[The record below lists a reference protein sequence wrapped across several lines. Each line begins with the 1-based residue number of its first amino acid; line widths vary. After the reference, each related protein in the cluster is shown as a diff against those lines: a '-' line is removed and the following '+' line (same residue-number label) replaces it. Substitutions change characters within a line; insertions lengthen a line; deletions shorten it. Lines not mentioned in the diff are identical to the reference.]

1 LSNIHPFHTSG
12 PELKQ
17 KQMKVQTEVLITD
30 LMNRTKQLVR
40 EAEALKEKSEEQLN
54 YKQHPESWS
63 VLECLEHLN
72 LYGRFYLPE
81 IEQRMTEQLSLSS
94 PSVPL
99 PRGRDAD
106 PVFKSGWLGN
116 YFANSML
123 PKQKLNKM
131 KTFKNM
137 NPLNSKLDKK
147 VIDEFISQQEQMLHL
162 LEESRKI
169 SLNKTRTA
177 ISISKL
183 IKLKLGD
190 TFRFVI
196 YHNQRHMV
204 QAYRIPNA

>member
-1 LSNIHPFHTSG
+1 
-12 PELKQ
+12 
-17 KQMKVQTEVLITD
+17 MKVQTEVLLTD
-30 LMNRTKQLVR
+30 LTNRTNQLIR
-40 EAEALKEKSEEQLN
+40 EAEALKEQPEEQLN
-54 YKQHPESWS
+54 YKTHAESWS

-81 IEQRMTEQLSLSS
+81 IKKRISNFSLG
-94 PSVPL
+94 
-99 PRGRDAD
+99 RGIKGEDND
-106 PVFKSGWLGN
+106 NCPDSVFKSGWLGN

-123 PKQKLNKM
+123 PREKLNKM

-137 NPLNSKLDKK
+137 NPLNSKLDKQ
-147 VIDEFISQQEQMLHL
+147 VIDEFISQQQEMLQL
-162 LEESRKI
+162 LEASRKI

-204 QAYRIPNA
+204 QAQRIQKDEFKMNKH

>member
-1 LSNIHPFHTSG
+1 
-12 PELKQ
+12 
-17 KQMKVQTEVLITD
+17 MKIQTEALLVD
-30 LMNRTKQLVR
+30 LANRTKQLIR
-40 EAEALKEKSEEQLN
+40 EAEGFKQQTDEVLN
-54 YKQHPESWS
+54 FKQNETSWS
-63 VLECLEHLN
+63 ILECLEHLN

-81 IEQRMTEQLSLSS
+81 IKRRIGEGKGKSE
-94 PSVPL
+94 
-99 PRGRDAD
+99 

-123 PKQKLNKM
+123 PKAKLNKM
-131 KTFKNM
+131 KTFRNM
-137 NPLNSKLDKK
+137 NPINSKLDKK
-147 VIDEFISQQEQMLHL
+147 VIEEFVNQQTELLQL
-162 LEESRKI
+162 LEDSRKI

-204 QAYRIPNA
+204 QAQRIQNSK

>member
-1 LSNIHPFHTSG
+1 MISINVFWPMFQDLC
-12 PELKQ
+12 Q
-17 KQMKVQTEVLITD
+17 KKKIMKIQTEVLLVD
-30 LMNRTKQLVR
+30 LTNRTKQLIR
-40 EAEALKEKSEEQLN
+40 EAEAFKDLAEQTLN
-54 YKQHPESWS
+54 YKQDPESWS

-81 IEQRMTEQLSLSS
+81 IAKRISEQSSSSSLSI
-94 PSVPL
+94 PL
-99 PRGRDAD
+99 QRGKNES
-106 PVFKSGWLGN
+106 VFKSGWLGN

-123 PKQKLNKM
+123 PKEKLNKM

-137 NPLNSKLDKK
+137 NPLNSKLDKQ
-147 VIDEFISQQEQMLHL
+147 VIEEFIGQQNEMLRL
-162 LEESRKI
+162 LEEARKVN
-169 SLNKTRTA
+169 LNKTKTA

-204 QAYRIPNA
+204 QALRIKK

>member
-1 LSNIHPFHTSG
+1 
-12 PELKQ
+12 
-17 KQMKVQTEVLITD
+17 MKVQTEVLLTD
-30 LMNRTKQLVR
+30 LANRTKQLIEEAKQFR
-40 EAEALKEKSEEQLN
+40 ERPDEELN
-54 YKQHPESWS
+54 YKTNPESWS

-81 IEQRMTEQLSLSS
+81 ISRCIRKGKGKRE
-94 PSVPL
+94 
-99 PRGRDAD
+99 AI
-106 PVFKSGWLGN
+106 FKSGWLGN

-123 PKQKLNKM
+123 PKKQLNKM

-137 NPLNSKLDKK
+137 NPLNSQLDRR
-147 VIDEFISQQEQMLHL
+147 VIDEFLDQQKALLRL

-169 SLNKTRTA
+169 SLNKARTA

-196 YHNQRHMV
+196 YHNQRHMA
-204 QAYRIPNA
+204 QANRIENVKMTIEKKESGQVKSI

>member
-1 LSNIHPFHTSG
+1 MPDLCQKNHRSRTSG
-12 PELKQ
+12 PELKL
-17 KQMKVQTEVLITD
+17 KQMKIQTEVLVTD
-30 LMNRTKQLVR
+30 LMNRTKQLIL
-40 EAEALKEKSEEQLN
+40 EAEVLKEKAEAQLN
-54 YKQHPESWS
+54 YKQHSESWS
-63 VLECLEHLN
+63 ALECLEHLN

-81 IEQRMTEQLSLSS
+81 IEKCIQQRKGKSE
-94 PSVPL
+94 
-99 PRGRDAD
+99 

-147 VIDEFISQQEQMLHL
+147 VIDEFISQQHQMLRL
-162 LEESRKI
+162 LEESRKV

-204 QAYRIPNA
+204 QAQRIEN

>member
-1 LSNIHPFHTSG
+1 MKIATETMVQDLVKRTN
-12 PELKQ
+12 ELISQ
-17 KQMKVQTEVLITD
+17 
-30 LMNRTKQLVR
+30 
-40 EAEALKEKSEEQLN
+40 AEAFRNMPEEKLN
-54 YKQHPESWS
+54 FKQAPESWS

-81 IEQRMTEQLSLSS
+81 LAKRIAEGKGKQE
-94 PSVPL
+94 
-99 PRGRDAD
+99 

-123 PKQKLNKM
+123 PKEKLNKM
-131 KTFKNM
+131 KTFQNM
-137 NPLNSKLDKK
+137 NPLNSKLDKT
-147 VIDEFISQQEQMLHL
+147 VINEFLDQQQEMLRL
-162 LEESRKI
+162 LEASRKV
-169 SLNKTRTA
+169 SLNKTRTG

-204 QAYRIPNA
+204 QALRIDNGKFEN

>member
-1 LSNIHPFHTSG
+1 
-12 PELKQ
+12 
-17 KQMKVQTEVLITD
+17 MKIQTEVLLTD
-30 LMNRTKQLVR
+30 LANRTKQLIEEAKQFR
-40 EAEALKEKSEEQLN
+40 EKPEEELN
-54 YKQHPESWS
+54 YKINQESWS

-81 IEQRMTEQLSLSS
+81 IKKSISAQFSASS
-94 PSVPL
+94 PSVL
-99 PRGRDAD
+99 PDEFSSGQALQRGRPE

-123 PKQKLNKM
+123 PKEKLNKM

-137 NPLNSKLDKK
+137 NPLNSKLDKR
-147 VIDEFISQQEQMLHL
+147 VIDEFIDQQEEMLRL
-162 LEESRKI
+162 LEGSRKV

-196 YHNQRHMV
+196 YHNQRHMA
-204 QAYRIPNA
+204 QAQRI

>member
-1 LSNIHPFHTSG
+1 
-12 PELKQ
+12 
-17 KQMKVQTEVLITD
+17 MKIQTEVLLTD
-30 LMNRTKQLVR
+30 LSNRTKQLIEEAKQFR
-40 EAEALKEKSEEQLN
+40 EKPEAELN
-54 YKQHPESWS
+54 YKTNPESWS

-72 LYGRFYLPE
+72 LYGRFYIPE
-81 IEQRMTEQLSLSS
+81 IQKSISDFSL
-94 PSVPL
+94 
-99 PRGRDAD
+99 GRRAEGEGNKNCFD

-123 PKQKLNKM
+123 PKEKLKKM
-131 KTFKNM
+131 KTFQNM

-147 VIDEFISQQEQMLHL
+147 VIDEFINQQESLLRL
-162 LEESRKI
+162 LEESRKV

-204 QAYRIPNA
+204 QAQRIENVLIEN

>member
-1 LSNIHPFHTSG
+1 
-12 PELKQ
+12 
-17 KQMKVQTEVLITD
+17 MKIQTEALIVD
-30 LMNRTKQLVR
+30 LKNRTNQLIA
-40 EAEALKEKSEEQLN
+40 EAEALKGKSEEELN
-54 YKQHPESWS
+54 YKQHAESWS
-63 VLECLEHLN
+63 ALECLEHLN

-81 IEQRMTEQLSLSS
+81 IKKQIGQRKGKQEQ
-94 PSVPL
+94 
-99 PRGRDAD
+99 
-106 PVFKSGWLGN
+106 VFKSGWLGN

-123 PKQKLNKM
+123 PKAKLNKM

-137 NPLNSKLDKK
+137 NPLNSRLDKK
-147 VIDEFISQQEQMLHL
+147 VIDEFINQQKEMLHL
-162 LEESRKI
+162 LEEAHKV

-204 QAYRIPNA
+204 QANRIQNASFNIQKN

>member
-1 LSNIHPFHTSG
+1 
-12 PELKQ
+12 
-17 KQMKVQTEVLITD
+17 MKVQTEVLITD
-30 LMNRTKQLVR
+30 LMNRTKQLVL

-81 IEQRMTEQLSLSS
+81 IEQRMTTF
-94 PSVPL
+94 PL
-99 PRGRDAD
+99 RRGAEGEDVKHCFD

-204 QAYRIPNA
+204 QAQRIQNV

>member
-1 LSNIHPFHTSG
+1 
-12 PELKQ
+12 
-17 KQMKVQTEVLITD
+17 MKVQTEVLITD
-30 LMNRTKQLVR
+30 LMNRTKQLIL

-54 YKQHPESWS
+54 YKQHPQSWS

-81 IEQRMTEQLSLSS
+81 IEKRITTFPLRRSDDSDECQTPSEGTEGED
-94 PSVPL
+94 VKYCF
-99 PRGRDAD
+99 D

-147 VIDEFISQQEQMLHL
+147 VIDEFISQQEQMLRL

-204 QAYRIPNA
+204 QAQRIPNA